1 MFLAPDAVTAI
12 TKLTIVRTSTHQLPG
27 WHYRSGRSPDWLKF
41 RNPEARVVK
50 PGAEEDGA
58 DETLPEKVPRQR
70 ELMLSCLT
78 TIERKYSGTQSE
90 RWEEVPELEQWNG
103 EFWRPN
109 REFFLKEQGIL
120 GQNREFDLGSHAKI
134 RGQVTPTSRRPPSD
148 TLQLAARSLDRSTRS
163 FPSSRHCWRA
173 PCIPSCGPAF
183 DRSAASHQPGA
194 HLTL

>member
-109 REFFLKEQGIL
+109 REFFQRTG
-120 GQNREFDLGSHAKI
+120 N
-134 RGQVTPTSRRPPSD
+134 SRPK
-148 TLQLAARSLDRSTRS
+148 
-163 FPSSRHCWRA
+163 
-173 PCIPSCGPAF
+173 
-183 DRSAASHQPGA
+183 
-194 HLTL
+194 